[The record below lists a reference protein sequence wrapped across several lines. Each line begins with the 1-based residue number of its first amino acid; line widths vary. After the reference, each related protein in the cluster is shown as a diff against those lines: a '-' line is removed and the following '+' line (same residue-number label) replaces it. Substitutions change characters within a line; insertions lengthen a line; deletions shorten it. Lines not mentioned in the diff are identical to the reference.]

1 MATDKQIS
9 IRAKI
14 QSVEERLKQ
23 LRTQERELSNRL
35 KTIDSQKKR
44 KDETRKKI
52 IVGAITL
59 AEMEKDLS
67 LRSVFLEK
75 LDSILQKPSDR
86 NLFNLSIKHLSKS

>member
-14 QSVEERLKQ
+14 ESIEERLKQ

-35 KTIDSQKKR
+35 KTIDSQKMR

-67 LRSVFLEK
+67 LRNIFIEK
-75 LDSILQKPSDR
+75 LHSILVKPSDR
-86 NLFNLSIKHLSKS
+86 ALFNLPIIDSSKT